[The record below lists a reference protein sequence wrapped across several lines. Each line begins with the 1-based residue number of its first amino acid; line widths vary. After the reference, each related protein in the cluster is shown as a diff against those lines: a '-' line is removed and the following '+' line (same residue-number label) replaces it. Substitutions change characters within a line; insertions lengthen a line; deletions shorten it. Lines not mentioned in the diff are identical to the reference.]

1 MQNVLIQLTLH
12 LNLVQIKA
20 SFENNVPNFLILY
33 VEIKIIINKY
43 NTCTMITWASLLF
56 TDFFIKYD
64 VYTVLTPTIYVLWI
78 NIGRN

>member
-12 LNLVQIKA
+12 LNLLQINA
-20 SFENNVPNFLILY
+20 SFENNVSNFLILY
-33 VEIKIIINKY
+33 VENKIIINEY

-56 TDFFIKYD
+56 TVFLIKYD

>member
-12 LNLVQIKA
+12 LNHLQINA

-56 TDFFIKYD
+56 TVFLIKYD

>member
-12 LNLVQIKA
+12 LNLVQINA

-33 VEIKIIINKY
+33 VENIIIINEY

-56 TDFFIKYD
+56 TFFLLSMMFIQC
-64 VYTVLTPTIYVLWI
+64 
-78 NIGRN
+78 

>member
-33 VEIKIIINKY
+33 VENKIIINEY

-56 TDFFIKYD
+56 TFFFIKYD
-64 VYTVLTPTIYVLWI
+64 VYTVLTPTIYVLLI

>member
-12 LNLVQIKA
+12 LNLVQINA

-33 VEIKIIINKY
+33 VENKIIIHEY

-56 TDFFIKYD
+56 TVFLIKYD

>member
-12 LNLVQIKA
+12 LNLVQINA

-56 TDFFIKYD
+56 TVFLIKYD
-64 VYTVLTPTIYVLWI
+64 VYTVLTATIYVLWI

>member
-12 LNLVQIKA
+12 LNLVQINA

-33 VEIKIIINKY
+33 VENKIIIHEY

-56 TDFFIKYD
+56 TDFFY
-64 VYTVLTPTIYVLWI
+64 
-78 NIGRN
+78 

>member
-12 LNLVQIKA
+12 LNLVQINA

-33 VEIKIIINKY
+33 VENKIIIHEY

-56 TDFFIKYD
+56 TVFLIKYD
-64 VYTVLTPTIYVLWI
+64 VYTVLTPTIYVFWI

>member
-1 MQNVLIQLTLH
+1 MQNVLIQLTLNF
-12 LNLVQIKA
+12 NLVQINA

-33 VEIKIIINKY
+33 VENKIIINEY

>member
-1 MQNVLIQLTLH
+1 MQNVLIQLTLN
-12 LNLVQIKA
+12 LNLVQINA

-33 VEIKIIINKY
+33 VENKIIINEY

>member
-1 MQNVLIQLTLH
+1 MQNVLIQLTLNF
-12 LNLVQIKA
+12 NLVQINA

-33 VEIKIIINKY
+33 VENKIIINKY

>member
-33 VEIKIIINKY
+33 VEIKIIINEY

-56 TDFFIKYD
+56 TFFFIKYD
-64 VYTVLTPTIYVLWI
+64 VYTVLTATIYVLLI

>member
-64 VYTVLTPTIYVLWI
+64 VYTVLTPTIYVLLI

>member
-12 LNLVQIKA
+12 LNLVQINA

-56 TDFFIKYD
+56 TVFLIKYD

>member
-12 LNLVQIKA
+12 LNLLQINA

-56 TDFFIKYD
+56 TFLLSMMFIKCKLLQFMFY
-64 VYTVLTPTIYVLWI
+64 
-78 NIGRN
+78 

>member
-33 VEIKIIINKY
+33 VENKIIINEY

-64 VYTVLTPTIYVLWI
+64 VYTVLTPTIYVLLI

>member
-12 LNLVQIKA
+12 LNLVQINA

-33 VEIKIIINKY
+33 VENKIIIHEY

-56 TDFFIKYD
+56 TVFFIKYD